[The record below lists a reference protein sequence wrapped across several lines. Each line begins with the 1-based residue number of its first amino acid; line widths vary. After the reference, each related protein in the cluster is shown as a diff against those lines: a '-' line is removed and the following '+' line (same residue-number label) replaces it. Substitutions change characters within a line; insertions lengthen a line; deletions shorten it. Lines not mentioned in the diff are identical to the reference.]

1 MATQEQLARQ
11 LQREFDARSEA
22 VRRLRE
28 RTRIAEERSYASSTV
43 YGNAFIKQGLGSLT
57 DEIRDRLQRISQG
70 WVSDKAQAV
79 APIKNCDPAILALIT
94 AKGVLDVLGV
104 MQNITEIEDLVK
116 LISKLPGLGPK
127 SAKRIVLK
135 LINNRDEIIK
145 PMANTLAQ
153 VYKNVTRCN
162 SCGSLKSTNEG
173 CVNCENVKEKYNK
186 ICVVEDIADQWSIEN
201 SNIYKGYYHI
211 LGGTLASAGHRKEDL
226 LINSLVERVVKD
238 KIEEVIL
245 ATSATVEGQTTAY
258 YIQDSLKKTN
268 AKITKLA
275 QGLPVGGE
283 IESLDDGTLFSAF
296 KNRSN
301 LNSNSE

>member
-1 MATQEQLARQ
+1 MQ
-11 LQREFDARSEA
+11 
-22 VRRLRE
+22 
-28 RTRIAEERSYASSTV
+28 
-43 YGNAFIKQGLGSLT
+43 K
-57 DEIRDRLQRISQG
+57 IS
-70 WVSDKAQAV
+70 
-79 APIKNCDPAILALIT
+79 
-94 AKGVLDVLGV
+94 
-104 MQNITEIEDLVK
+104 EIENLIK

-135 LINNRDEIIK
+135 LINNRNEIIK

-162 SCGSLKSTNEG
+162 LCGSLKSNIEG
-173 CVNCENVKEKYNK
+173 CINCENVKEKFNK

-201 SNIYKGYYHI
+201 SNIYKGYFHI
-211 LGGTLASAGHRKEDL
+211 LGGTLASVGQRKEDL
-226 LINSLVERVVKD
+226 LVNSLVDRVIKD

-258 YIQDSLKKTN
+258 YIQDSLKN
-268 AKITKLA
+268 INVKITKLA

-296 KNRSN
+296 KNRVPVTDN
-301 LNSNSE
+301 